1 MNTVNINIEG
11 DIRII
16 LAKEIY
22 NNLKT
27 DEDYDDLDYGD
38 TDDYEDDDDESDP
51 SGLSVYVEGLPNDVD
66 HEIAD
71 MIIYAAEDALREL
84 IAKTS
89 AGKTRVGNESDRDT
103 K

>member
-1 MNTVNINIEG
+1 MNTININIEG
-11 DIRII
+11 EIRII

-27 DEDYDDLDYGD
+27 DEAYDDLDF
-38 TDDYEDDDDESDP
+38 DDIDEYEDDDDESDS
-51 SGLSVYVEGLPNDVD
+51 SGLSVYVEGLPDDVD

-71 MIIYAAEDALREL
+71 MIVYAAEDALREL

-89 AGKTRVGNESDRDT
+89 VGKTRVSNESDRDT

>member
-51 SGLSVYVEGLPNDVD
+51 SGLSVYVEGLPDDVD

-71 MIIYAAEDALREL
+71 MIVYAAEDALREL

-89 AGKTRVGNESDRDT
+89 AGKTHVYRESDRDT
-103 K
+103 E

>member
-27 DEDYDDLDYGD
+27 DEDYDDLDF
-38 TDDYEDDDDESDP
+38 DDIDEYEDDDDESDS
-51 SGLSVYVEGLPNDVD
+51 SGLSVYVEGLPDDVD

-71 MIIYAAEDALREL
+71 MIVYAAEDALREL

-89 AGKTRVGNESDRDT
+89 AGKTRVSRESDRDAE
-103 K
+103 